1 MKLYVWI
8 LVVLG
13 FLVAVGAG
21 FALSRH
27 TLSSPDCRNRV
38 ISVKDKTGADMECV
52 CVGGA
57 LASCFRRSP

>member
-13 FLVAVGAG
+13 FLVAAGAE

-27 TLSSPDCRNRV
+27 SLSSPDCRNQV
-38 ISVKDKTGADMECV
+38 IIMKDKTGTDMECV

-57 LASCFRRSP
+57 LASCFRPGP

>member
-8 LVVLG
+8 LVVLAL
-13 FLVAVGAG
+13 LVAVDAD

-27 TLSSPDCRNRV
+27 ALSSSDCRNRV
-38 ISVKDKTGADMECV
+38 IIMEDKTGADMECV

-57 LASCFRRSP
+57 LASCFRPGP

>member
-21 FALSRH
+21 LALSGH
-27 TLSSPDCRNRV
+27 ALSSPGCRNRV
-38 ISVKDKTGADMECV
+38 IIMKDKTGADMECV
-52 CVGGA
+52 CVGGT
-57 LASCFRRSP
+57 LASCFRSRP